1 MYFDFNV
8 TGPERKR
15 LVQAI
20 SEFAGADA
28 RYLAAPTF
36 AYQVDRFNIG
46 KTGVV
51 SVEGEIGQEEL
62 AGLMETLADQG
73 FVSQVSDSGSVESAA
88 DAPAESTEEA
98 VEDAPEDAAEEAPDK
113 AADAPQEADS
123 PEEALTGGDA
133 PEAPQEAPVG
143 ERGGFCVELPR
154 DRLPDAALEN
164 LRKLVDSKA
173 ALIRKALGADSL
185 DIVVTDERVS
195 FPWFSGGVQPED
207 VTPITRFVERL
218 AAFAGE
224 HKRVTA
230 KEKQVD
236 NEKYA
241 FRCFLLRLGFIGE
254 SYKAERKALLRN
266 LTGSSAFRSG
276 DRRRGA
282 AETEEA
288 EEG

>member
-15 LVQAI
+15 LVRAI
-20 SEFAGADA
+20 SAFTGTDA

-36 AYQVDRFNIG
+36 AYTVDRFHISRD
-46 KTGVV
+46 GVV

-62 AGLMETLADQG
+62 AGLMETLADHG
-73 FVSQVSDSGSVESAA
+73 FVSQVSDSGCAESVT
-88 DAPAESTEEA
+88 DTLAESTEG
-98 VEDAPEDAAEEAPDK
+98 AAEKAHDK
-113 AADAPQEADS
+113 AADAPQEAVS
-123 PEEALTGGDA
+123 HEEASQPVETGESA
-133 PEAPQEAPVG
+133 QEATVG
-143 ERGGFCVELPR
+143 ETCGLWVPR
-154 DRLPDAALEN
+154 ADMTDAALEN

-195 FPWFSGGVQPED
+195 FPWFSGDVQPED

-218 AAFAGE
+218 ASFAGE

-241 FRCFLLRLGFIGE
+241 FRCFLLRLGFIGQE
-254 SYKAERKALLRN
+254 YKEDRRTLLRN
-266 LTGSSAFRSG
+266 LSGSAAFKDG
-276 DRRRGA
+276 DRRGK
-282 AETEEA
+282 EA

>member
-20 SEFAGADA
+20 SQFTGADA

-73 FVSQVSDSGSVESAA
+73 FVSQVSDSGSAESAA
-88 DAPAESTEEA
+88 EAPAGTTEEA
-98 VEDAPEDAAEEAPDK
+98 VEEVPEEAAEDAPDK
-113 AADAPQEADS
+113 AADAPQEAAS
-123 PEEALTGGDA
+123 PKEALAGGDT

-143 ERGGFCVELPR
+143 ETCGLCVELPR
-154 DRLPDAALEN
+154 DRFTDAALEN

-173 ALIRKALGADSL
+173 ALIRKALGAGSL
-185 DIVVTDERVS
+185 DITVTDERVS
-195 FPWFSGGVQPED
+195 FPWFRDGVQPED

-218 AAFAGE
+218 AAFAME

-241 FRCFLLRLGFIGE
+241 FRCFLLRLGFIGAE
-254 SYKAERKALLRN
+254 YKADRKALLRN
-266 LTGSSAFRSG
+266 LSGSAAFKSG
-276 DRRRGA
+276 DRREK
-282 AETEEA
+282 ETE
-288 EEG
+288 GG